1 MIPTVI
7 AKKMYG
13 QELIVRAFQHFATS
27 TKSHKQLRIYY
38 QIQSIKILT
47 RITSKVLTSN
57 ETSFQHFQHH
67 RRWNECKKNLLYKG
81 GTFIGRKTDDSQ
93 SFTKNVL
100 GDAVNFA
107 CLVKQFHFKN
117 AAHQKKT

>member
-7 AKKMYG
+7 AKEMYG

-57 ETSFQHFQHH
+57 EDEM
-67 RRWNECKKNLLYKG
+67 NVKKICYIRVVLL
-81 GTFIGRKTDDSQ
+81 
-93 SFTKNVL
+93 
-100 GDAVNFA
+100 
-107 CLVKQFHFKN
+107 LVERLMILN
-117 AAHQKKT
+117 PLQKMY